1 MGSFSFTKWLRIM
14 NINHS
19 FMSTNQKFDIA
30 HYFPMSAWLF
40 LMSRS
45 HKNYPKKVVLVQ
57 DSTWNGHVNDLN

>member
-14 NINHS
+14 NING

-30 HYFPMSAWLF
+30 DYFPMSAWLI

-45 HKNYPKKVVLVQ
+45 HKNNPKKLYWYKIQ
-57 DSTWNGHVNDLN
+57 HGMDM